1 MNHLNK
7 QILFFGTVA
16 SVAILCPELFAH
28 LAHAADAVIPA
39 ASPLV
44 ADAGI
49 PLILP
54 SSTPIPSSSTVASVV
69 QIADL
74 SGADFFS
81 QVWTVITGF
90 GGMGFMMKFSAV
102 ITVIIASMKVSF
114 ARPLWDKLGYFKAL
128 VTPILSLILG
138 IISLAVA
145 GKVTLAALAAYLFSG
160 GGAIILHE
168 VLDQIKA
175 IPGLS
180 PVYLNMIAFF
190 SKILGGPTPLPADNA
205 IPSGMGTA
213 TNPSAK
219 DNTTTS

>member
-1 MNHLNK
+1 MKKTNQ
-7 QILFFGTVA
+7 QILIFGTLAIVA
-16 SVAILCPELFAH
+16 VLCPEIFTH

-44 ADAGI
+44 SDPGI
-49 PLILP
+49 PIILP
-54 SSTPIPSSSTVASVV
+54 SSTPIPSSSTIAAVV
-69 QIADL
+69 QVADL

-102 ITVIIASMKVSF
+102 ITLIIASMKVSF

-138 IISLAVA
+138 VITLAVA

-180 PVYLNMIAFF
+180 PVYLSMIAFF
-190 SKILGGPTPLPADNA
+190 SKILGGPSPLPADTA
-205 IPSGMGTA
+205 IPAGMGTA
-213 TNPSAK
+213 TNPSAQVNK
-219 DNTTTS
+219 TTS